1 MKPNSIWANLQSALP
16 GSLLGR
22 VARFGGA
29 AGQGRQIAC
38 LGFVSKLLSAGCLC
52 ASLFVASGCERPHI
66 HGAAPSEELVAEF
79 RKTLSA
85 GASAEEAGGEEKV
98 AGTGWATL
106 TGSFVLEDGAP
117 LPVDKMLDITKDPAV
132 CKPGGADVS
141 SGTFV
146 VDPASR
152 GIKNVVLFLRKASR
166 EHESLTSE
174 TGDVIF
180 DQEKC
185 MFLSHVLAVR
195 LGRTLEIKNSDP
207 IAHNTNYSRS
217 GMRGAPF
224 NGTIPDGKMVAFQ
237 PTAEENQ
244 PVDVSC
250 SIHPWMK
257 AYILPR
263 ANGYFAVTAA
273 DGSFTIENL
282 PAGEKLEFQVW
293 HESASGTA
301 GALVATAPDVDW
313 GKNGRFAVK
322 LTENET
328 VTLPVVVPAGSFN

>member
-1 MKPNSIWANLQSALP
+1 MMSQGEKKDKSFAC
-16 GSLLGR
+16 GR
-22 VARFGGA
+22 VGLCALGVF
-29 AGQGRQIAC
+29 AC
-38 LGFVSKLLSAGCLC
+38 LLLAT
-52 ASLFVASGCERPHI
+52 GCERPQM
-66 HGAAPSEELVAEF
+66 HGAAPSEKLVAEF

-85 GASAEEAGGEEKV
+85 GASAEEGGGTEAV

-106 TGSFVLEDGAP
+106 EGTFVLAEGAP
-117 LPVDKMLDITKDPAV
+117 IPVNKPLDITKDPAV
-132 CKPGGADVS
+132 CKPGGVEVS
-141 SGTFV
+141 SGTLV

-152 GIKNVVLFLRKASR
+152 GIKNVVMFLRKASR
-166 EHESLTSE
+166 EHESLTGE
-174 TGDVIF
+174 TGAVLF

-185 MFLSHVLAVR
+185 LFLSHVLALR

-224 NGTIPDGKMVAFQ
+224 NGTIPDGKSVTFQ

-263 ANGYFAVTAA
+263 ANGYFAVS
-273 DGSFTIENL
+273 GSNGDFKIENL
-282 PAGEKLEFQVW
+282 PAGEELEFQVW

-301 GALVATAPDVDW
+301 GALVATAPDIKW
-313 GKNGRFAVK
+313 AKSGRFTVK
-322 LTENET
+322 LPENET
-328 VTLPVVVPAGSFN
+328 VTLPVVVPPSSFN

>member
-1 MKPNSIWANLQSALP
+1 MMSHGEKNTKLAAAIRRFNSSVRQRTFLLYSPGMFQRYGRVNVCAL
-16 GSLLGR
+16 GIVASLLL
-22 VARFGGA
+22 AT
-29 AGQGRQIAC
+29 
-38 LGFVSKLLSAGCLC
+38 
-52 ASLFVASGCERPHI
+52 GCERPQI
-66 HGAAPSEELVAEF
+66 HGAAPSEKLVEEF

-85 GASAEEAGGEEKV
+85 SASVEEAGGAV
-98 AGTGWATL
+98 AATGTGWATL
-106 TGSFVLEDGAP
+106 TGTFVLAEGAP
-117 LPVDKMLDITKDPAV
+117 IPVNKPLDISKDPAV

-141 SGTFV
+141 SGTLV
-146 VDPASR
+146 VDSASR

-174 TGDVIF
+174 TGNVLF

-185 MFLSHVLAVR
+185 LFLSHVLTLR
-195 LGRTLEIKNSDP
+195 LGRTLDIKNSDP

-224 NGTIPDGKMVAFQ
+224 NGTIPDGKSVSFQ

-244 PVDVSC
+244 PIDVSC

-263 ANGYFAVTAA
+263 ANGYFAVTAG
-273 DGSFTIENL
+273 DGSFKIENL
-282 PAGEKLEFQVW
+282 PAGEELEFQVW

-301 GALVATAPDVDW
+301 GALIATAPDIKW
-313 GKNGRFAVK
+313 AKSGRFAVK

-328 VTLPVVVPAGSFN
+328 VTLPVVVPASSFN